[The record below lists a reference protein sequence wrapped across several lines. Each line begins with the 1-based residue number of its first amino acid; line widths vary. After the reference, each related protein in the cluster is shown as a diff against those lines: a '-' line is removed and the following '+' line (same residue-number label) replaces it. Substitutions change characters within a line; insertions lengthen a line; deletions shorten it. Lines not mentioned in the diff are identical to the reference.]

1 LHRLYSSGEGGSR
14 HQPIRYFNHCI
25 LLRTTQYLFFFFFFL
40 IELAYFCGTSF
51 TIMGTHQL
59 AVTKRLWNSPGWA
72 GQELEDVTPSLIGR
86 SLQKTQNQ
94 KARMRDLND
103 EEIGVL

>member
-1 LHRLYSSGEGGSR
+1 
-14 HQPIRYFNHCI
+14 
-25 LLRTTQYLFFFFFFL
+25 
-40 IELAYFCGTSF
+40 
-51 TIMGTHQL
+51 MGTHQL